1 MDKPLNKAIEQIE
14 QNYQDL
20 FDKSIYQGLI
30 KATKNLLNDTIT
42 STDQRDTTSVELA
55 DLDIHIENSRGSI
68 PTA

>member
-55 DLDIHIENSRGSI
+55 DLDIHIENSRRAI
-68 PTA
+68 PTT

>member
-68 PTA
+68 PTT